1 MSSTDDIARV
11 RGGRFTM
18 LQVLVAAAVGG
29 MLAVM
34 GTVTL
39 GFAGGKHET
48 PELAPFMSRVQA
60 FSQKL
65 GYSIESRN
73 QPLAEFCLHEIEEA
87 FEEIEEQIPEH
98 DEMPIAQY
106 ISTMMNPGF
115 EPFHKALRTKN
126 WEAAQRNYLSLI
138 KRCNSCHVQ
147 TEHEFI
153 WILPASGKPPFN
165 QKF

>member
-11 RGGRFTM
+11 RGGTFTM
-18 LQVLVAAAVGG
+18 LQVLVAAAASG

-39 GFAGGKHET
+39 GFAGGEQET

-87 FEEIEEQIPEH
+87 FEEIEKEIPEH

-115 EPFHKALRTKN
+115 EHFQQALRTKN
-126 WEAAQRNYLSLI
+126 WEAARENYQTLI
-138 KRCNSCHVQ
+138 ERCNTCHTQ

-153 WILPASGKPPFN
+153 VILPASGKPPFN

>member
-1 MSSTDDIARV
+1 MSYPEDMAGIRA
-11 RGGRFTM
+11 GRFTM
-18 LQVLVAAAVGG
+18 LHVTIAAVVSG

-34 GTVTL
+34 GAVTF
-39 GFAGGKHET
+39 GFTGGEHEI
-48 PELAPFMSRVQA
+48 PELAPYMSQVQA

-126 WEAAQRNYLSLI
+126 WEAVQRNYLSLI